1 MLCYTVCM
9 KKYLELFRV
18 TVEQYFVYRLNF
30 ALWRFRVVLNLI
42 LIYSLWS
49 AIYLNQRTIVGY
61 SQTQMLTYVLLISF
75 LSDFVLSSKI
85 HELGAEI
92 LTGDIIN
99 RLLKPWNFFGYLL
112 TKEIADKAINISFAV
127 IEITVLI
134 LLLKPQIAPPPSLL
148 AILLMV
154 IHVGIGLAISFF
166 LSFCISLFAFWSAEI
181 WAPRFIYFILVFVL
195 AGNYFPLDILPKPF
209 YNALLFTP
217 FPYFIFIPAQI
228 YIKGLEHYNYLY
240 LMIGLLWVTIAYLF
254 AKWLWQK
261 GVKQYSFYGR

>member
-1 MLCYTVCM
+1 M
-9 KKYLELFRV
+9 KKYWELFRV
-18 TVEQYFVYRLNF
+18 TVEQYFVYRVNF
-30 ALWRFRVVLNLI
+30 VLWRFRVVLNLI

-49 AIYLNQRTIVGY
+49 AIYLNQREIVGY

-85 HELGAEI
+85 HELSAEI

-99 RLLKPWNFFGYLL
+99 RLLKPWKFFGYLL
-112 TKEIADKAINISFAV
+112 TKEVADKSINISFSV
-127 IEITVLI
+127 IEIIALL
-134 LLLKPQIAPPPSLL
+134 LLLKPQIAPIPDIS
-148 AILLMV
+148 AIVVMI
-154 IHVGIGLAISFF
+154 IHVCIGLAISFF
-166 LSFCISLFAFWSAEI
+166 MSFCISLFAFWSAEI

-195 AGNYFPLDILPKPF
+195 AGNYFPLDILPEPF

-228 YIKGLEHYNYLY
+228 YIKGLENYNFLY
-240 LMIGLLWVTIAYLF
+240 LGIGLLWVLISYLC
-254 AKWLWQK
+254 AKWLWKK

>member
-1 MLCYTVCM
+1 M
-9 KKYLELFRV
+9 KKYAELFRV
-18 TVEQYFVYRLNF
+18 IVEQYFVYRLNF
-30 ALWRFRVVLNLI
+30 VLWRFRVVLNLI

-49 AIYLNQRTIVGY
+49 AIFLNQREIVGY

-99 RLLKPWNFFGYLL
+99 RLLKPWRFFGYIL
-112 TKEIADKAINISFAV
+112 TKEIADKSINISFSI

-134 LLLKPQIAPPPSLL
+134 LLLKPHITPIPD
-148 AILLMV
+148 ILSIFIMI
-154 IHVGIGLAISFF
+154 IHICIGLAISFF
-166 LSFCISLFAFWSAEI
+166 MSFSISLFAFWSAEI

-195 AGNYFPLDILPKPF
+195 AGNYFPLDILPKTF
-209 YNALLFTP
+209 YNLLLFTP

-228 YIKGLEHYNYLY
+228 YIKGLDNYNFLY
-240 LMIGLLWVTIAYLF
+240 LGIGLLWVLISYIF
-254 AKWLWQK
+254 AKWLWNK
-261 GVKQYSFYGR
+261 GIKQYSFYGR

>member
-1 MLCYTVCM
+1 M
-9 KKYLELFRV
+9 KKYFELFRV

-30 ALWRFRVVLNLI
+30 ALWRFRVILNLI

-75 LSDFVLSSKI
+75 LSDLVLSSKI

-112 TKEIADKAINISFAV
+112 TKELADKVINISFAA

-134 LLLKPQIAPPPSLL
+134 VLLKPHIVQPPGML
-148 AILLMV
+148 ALIVML
-154 IHVGIGLAISFF
+154 IHVAIGIAISFF

-195 AGNYFPLDILPKPF
+195 AGNYFPLDILPEPF

-228 YIKGLEHYNYLY
+228 YIKGLENYTILS
-240 LMIGLLWVTIAYLF
+240 LIIGSIWVVIAYLF
-254 AKWLWQK
+254 SKWLWKK